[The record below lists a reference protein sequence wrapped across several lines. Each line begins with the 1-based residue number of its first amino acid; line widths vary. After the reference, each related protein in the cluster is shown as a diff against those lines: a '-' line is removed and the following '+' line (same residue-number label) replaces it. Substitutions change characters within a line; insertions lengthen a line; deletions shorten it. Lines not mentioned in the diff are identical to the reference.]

1 MGQPL
6 VLVWAAH
13 PAVTSTKQSA
23 KYNWFFDN
31 WSFDGNFDKC
41 GCFSSSSSRNTLKR
55 PACIHV
61 ACHRLPSCSSTRAT
75 SSQTWRLSSG
85 NCTTC
90 SPPRRMTN
98 WKPSETN
105 TPTSKSCTTKILS
118 LATSRLMWMTAVLGV
133 DRLDASFR
141 VFFEV
146 ASLPPVSRDALEEAL
161 SSWAPSI
168 SQGEM
173 LPCPCVYVL

>member
-1 MGQPL
+1 MQTTI
-6 VLVWAAH
+6 V
-13 PAVTSTKQSA
+13 
-23 KYNWFFDN
+23 FDN
-31 WSFDGNFDKC
+31 WLFDSKFNKC
-41 GCFSSSSSRNTLKR
+41 GCFSSSSSCNTLKY

-61 ACHRLPSCSSTRAT
+61 VCHRLPSCSSTRAT
-75 SSQTWRLSSG
+75 SSQTWRPSSE
-85 NCTTC
+85 NSTTC

-105 TPTSKSCTTKILS
+105 TRTSKSYTTKS
-118 LATSRLMWMTAVLGV
+118 LTMSRLMWMTAVLGV

-146 ASLPPVSRDALEEAL
+146 ASLPLVSRDVLEEAL
-161 SSWAPSI
+161 SSWAPNI
-168 SQGEM
+168 NQGEM

>member
-6 VLVWAAH
+6 VFVWAAH

-23 KYNWFFDN
+23 KYNW
-31 WSFDGNFDKC
+31 SFDSDFNNC
-41 GCFSSSSSRNTLKR
+41 GCFSSSSSCNTLKR
-55 PACIHV
+55 PACVHAV
-61 ACHRLPSCSSTRAT
+61 CHRLPSCSSTRAT
-75 SSQTWRLSSG
+75 SSQTWRPSSG

-90 SPPRRMTN
+90 SPPRRTTN

-105 TPTSKSCTTKILS
+105 TPTSKSCTTKIS
-118 LATSRLMWMTAVLGV
+118 LWRWVGSMWMTAVLGV
-133 DRLDASFR
+133 DRLDASSR

-161 SSWAPSI
+161 SSWAPNI

>member
-6 VLVWAAH
+6 VFVWAAH

-31 WSFDGNFDKC
+31 KC
-41 GCFSSSSSRNTLKR
+41 GCFSSSSSCNTLKR

-105 TPTSKSCTTKILS
+105 TPTSKSRTTKISLS
-118 LATSRLMWMTAVLGV
+118 RRVGSCGWRRFWVLTDSMPLSGFSLRLPLCRQSAGTLWRKPYRRELQ
-133 DRLDASFR
+133 
-141 VFFEV
+141 
-146 ASLPPVSRDALEEAL
+146 
-161 SSWAPSI
+161 I
-168 SQGEM
+168 
-173 LPCPCVYVL
+173 